1 MYGMGMGMMPGKSPG
16 KALTEEE
23 LATTRAIGTL
33 LLENGLTSAKIKT
46 VDDLANLTQPKP
58 EMEPNE

>member
-1 MYGMGMGMMPGKSPG
+1 MMSGMMGMGM
-16 KALTEEE
+16 TEDTNKEE